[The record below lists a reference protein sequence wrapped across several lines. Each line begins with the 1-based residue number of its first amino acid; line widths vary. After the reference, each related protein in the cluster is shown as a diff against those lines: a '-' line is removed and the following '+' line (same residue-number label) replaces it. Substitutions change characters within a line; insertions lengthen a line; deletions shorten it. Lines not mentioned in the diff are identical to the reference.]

1 MKKQKLIIPAII
13 ALGAGLFANG
23 AYADSAST
31 DFSITVQP
39 SASLTVESA
48 NLNITPNKDGFFD
61 STTIDVTASTNST
74 AGYTLVMATDQTF
87 LKSSTVN
94 PSTGTNPTIPSLA
107 LSQNGITEQ
116 QFNNSTSD
124 DVLNHWGIAIPNGD
138 YGNGNYNA
146 IKAEQVINYRNTN
159 IIGDI
164 TTLSLAAKLNLLT
177 VPGVYSTTLNFH
189 LTANTP
195 IITLEESFAAHS
207 KTKTTIG
214 GNQYYAMQDMTP
226 AICEYVNVIPSQLQ
240 VYDNRDNTIYTIGK
254 LADNRCWLL
263 DNLALDLSNP
273 TTLAA
278 LSNIN
283 TNASSTA
290 LSYLRGT
297 TTRDSSQD
305 PDGNYATAGV
315 SSFDWNSSPNYT
327 SPLINMNSKDTVSSN
342 NMDTAGSWK
351 IGGYYNF
358 CAASAGS
365 YCYSEGH
372 FSSSDASEDICPAG
386 WRLPTGGYDGN
397 GEYEAIAATIA
408 TEGQYGYTGE
418 GYVAIRNALHL
429 PLSGI
434 LSYQEDSD
442 QGNYGLFWSSTRP
455 NNSNSGMHYLYATL
469 NSINPWSYH
478 GSGEDIYKGAS
489 VRCIAK

>member
-1 MKKQKLIIPAII
+1 MKKTNFIIPAII
-13 ALGAGLFANG
+13 ALGASVAANG

-39 SASLTVESA
+39 SASLSVSA
-48 NLNITPNKDGFFD
+48 ASVNLDITPNKTGVYD
-61 STTIDVTASTNST
+61 SAELTVTASTNST
-74 AGYTLVMATDQTF
+74 AGYTLVMETDNTA
-87 LKSSTVN
+87 LESSTVN
-94 PSTGTNPTIPSLA
+94 PITGTKPTIPSIIE
-107 LSQNGITEQ
+107 SQSGISAADFEA
-116 QFNNSTSD
+116 STDSSI
-124 DVLNHWGIAIPNGD
+124 LNHWGLAIGS
-138 YGNGNYNA
+138 GNFNA
-146 IKAEQVINYRNTN
+146 IKTTQTIKETDTQAV
-159 IIGDI
+159 GDD
-164 TTLSLAAKLNLLT
+164 TVLTMASKLDLLT
-177 VPGVYSTTLNFH
+177 VPGIYSTTLNFQ
-189 LTANTP
+189 LTANIP
-195 IITLEESFAAHS
+195 AVSLEESYAAHG

-226 AICEYVNVIPSQLQ
+226 AICEYVNVIPGQLQ

-263 DNLALDLSNP
+263 DNLALDLSDP

-278 LSNIN
+278 LSDVN
-283 TNASSTA
+283 TNASSTT
-290 LSYLRGT
+290 LSYLHGT

-315 SSFDWNSSPNYT
+315 SSFDWNSSPSYT
-327 SPLINMNSKDTVSSN
+327 SPLINMSSKDTVSSN
-342 NMDTAGSWK
+342 NMDTAGGWK

-397 GEYEAIAATIA
+397 GEYEVIAAAIA

-442 QGNYGLFWSSTRP
+442 QGNYGLFWSSTHS

-478 GSGEDIYKGAS
+478 GSGKDIYEGAS